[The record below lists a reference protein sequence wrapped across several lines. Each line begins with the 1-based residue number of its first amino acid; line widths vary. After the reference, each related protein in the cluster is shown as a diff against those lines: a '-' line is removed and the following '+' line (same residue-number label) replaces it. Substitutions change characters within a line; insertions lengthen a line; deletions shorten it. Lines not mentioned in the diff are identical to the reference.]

1 MILNKDISLRTCY
14 STFDKEHQVRVYNKG
29 NRVLTIPANTQQE
42 AIYKLSKRQKEI
54 IRFLTRLDGEPYT
67 ISEIKKLI
75 KSTLGE

>member
-1 MILNKDISLRTCY
+1 MIINKDMSLRTCY
-14 STFDKEHQVRVYNKG
+14 STIDNEHQVRVYNKG

-42 AIYKLSKRQKEI
+42 AIYKLSKLQKEI
-54 IRFLTRLDGEPYT
+54 IKFLTLLDGEPYT